1 MQTNITG
8 VCRKCSQSMDHT
20 RFAPAHSSVC
30 FLGLY
35 FSGSRVLC
43 TALFKICP
51 EFHALPRPKPLGL
64 MFSSTLQGHRL
75 SWGAFC
81 ALLRSE
87 QFKLPGVKRPVV
99 SALSQVGHAS

>member
-43 TALFKICP
+43 RAPAFR
-51 EFHALPRPKPLGL
+51 ALPTA
-64 MFSSTLQGHRL
+64 FSCATENLSHSGSRVLRKGTDLVGHV
-75 SWGAFC
+75 FC
-81 ALLRSE
+81 ALPRSE
-87 QFKLPGVKRPVV
+87 QFRQPG
-99 SALSQVGHAS
+99 AW